1 MAKWVGSPSP
11 HLLKHMYICND
22 CPRKCNK
29 ERKAL
34 ADIGKGFCNMGE
46 NPVIARADLHFW
58 EEPPISGDNG
68 SGTVFFSGCNLQCIY
83 CQNEKIS
90 RGKFGKE
97 ITVEELK
104 AIYRELINKG
114 AHNINLVTG
123 SHFVNAIIESLSE
136 PLPVPVV
143 FNCGGYES
151 IETLKKLE
159 GKIDIYIPDL
169 KYSDNALATR
179 YSKAPNYFEI
189 ATTAIKEMYRQ
200 TGDYILDEDGLMKK
214 GVIIRHLI
222 LPNQLENTKRVIDWV
237 KENFKSG
244 QILFSLMSQFT
255 PIKSCDIDS
264 LNRRLTQEEYDEIEQ
279 YLFDSGI
286 EDGFMQELS
295 SASEE
300 YVPPFNIGEK
310 II

>member
-1 MAKWVGSPSP
+1 
-11 HLLKHMYICND
+11 MYICND
-22 CPRKCNK
+22 CPRKCNIK
-29 ERKAL
+29 REAL
-34 ADIGKGFCNMGE
+34 APKGKGFCNMGE

-58 EEPPISGDNG
+58 EEPPISGEKG
-68 SGTVFFSGCNLQCIY
+68 SGTVFFSGCNLQCIF

-90 RGKFGKE
+90 RGRFGKE

-104 AIYRELINKG
+104 DIYRELINKG

-123 SHFVNAIIESLSE
+123 SHFINAIVKSLDT

-151 IETLKKLE
+151 EESLNKLK
-159 GKIDIYIPDL
+159 GKIQIYIPDL
-169 KYSDNALATR
+169 KYADNSLALKYSNAPDYFETATR
-179 YSKAPNYFEI
+179 
-189 ATTAIKEMYRQ
+189 AIKQMYEQ
-200 TGDYILDEDGLMKK
+200 VGPYKINGDGIMES

-222 LPNQLENTKRVIDWV
+222 LPGQSENTKKVIDWV
-237 KENFKSG
+237 KENLESG
-244 QILFSLMSQFT
+244 EILFSLMSQFT
-255 PIKSCDIDS
+255 PISTCNIDS
-264 LNRRLTQEEYDEIEQ
+264 LNRRLTQDEYDEIED
-279 YLFDSGI
+279 YLYNSGI

-300 YVPPFNIGEK
+300 YVPPFNLGEE